1 MNTGKPEA
9 SSLDSREK
17 KVGPAPRSTGAS
29 PGALSGCS
37 EGWALGSRH
46 SFIGLNSETEVH
58 PKSCLGR
65 ALSSLGDWKHLPDP
79 RAGACRDGRAWAQVL
94 TLT

>member
-1 MNTGKPEA
+1 MPWVACFSYFASLTEFAGPSREA

-17 KVGPAPRSTGAS
+17 KVGLAPRSTGGS
-29 PGALSGCS
+29 HGARSGCS

-65 ALSSLGDWKHLPDP
+65 ALSSLG
-79 RAGACRDGRAWAQVL
+79 A
-94 TLT
+94 